1 MDRFHAFA
9 KDTGAEAWHWP
20 LVASKV
26 GNISA
31 PTLGADGVIYFSSDN
46 PKQLVP
52 LKVSASNT
60 PSIANGWAEF
70 KGSALQKTTTLID
83 TTVDSLATEPVI
95 DSSGVIYFGT
105 AAGKVFALITD
116 SGGPLLPVAGQTWPR
131 VGFDNC
137 NSSNTAFA
145 CQ

>member
-1 MDRFHAFA
+1 MA
-9 KDTGAEAWHWP
+9 
-20 LVASKV
+20 
-26 GNISA
+26 
-31 PTLGADGVIYFSSDN
+31 LGADGVIYFSSDN
-46 PKQLVP
+46 PKQLIP
-52 LKVSASNT
+52 LKVSGTPGT
-60 PSIANGWAEF
+60 PSLANGWAEF
-70 KGSALQKTTTLID
+70 KGSSLQKTPSVSTPTD
-83 TTVDSLATEPVI
+83 TTVDSLTTEPVI
-95 DSSGVIYFGT
+95 DSKGVIYFGT